1 MTEAVYEYRKTFD
14 PKHVEDCRTAADDE
28 EPADLR
34 RDPVYVFSEEI
45 VLAVN
50 VALATRRP
58 ILVRGESGTG
68 KSTLARIVAKVLG
81 WRYYER
87 VVTSRTQAR
96 DLLWEI
102 DLLRRL
108 HDAYIGKLGD
118 DYEPYVVP
126 GVLWWAF
133 DPHRAEWKGGDPV
146 EGAEPPLTD
155 PSGVK
160 HERAVVL
167 LDEIDKAD
175 PDVPNNLLVPLGSL
189 AFEVE
194 ETRVA
199 VATTRERAPLVMITT
214 NEERELPRAFLR
226 RCVELV
232 LAMPTRERLV
242 EIARAHFKGEAVA
255 PRTKTSKKTT
265 VRELIDA
272 IVLALFGPE
281 EKGREDEPLGVSPA
295 ELLDTVRACLRLGVT
310 PGTPAWTALS
320 GSTVWKFGRRAPEDA
335 GSG

>member
-1 MTEAVYEYRKTFD
+1 MTETVYRYRKIFK
-14 PKHVEDCRTAADDE
+14 PQHVEDRRAEAETE

-34 RDPVYVFSEEI
+34 RDPVYVFNEEI

-68 KSTLARIVAKVLG
+68 KSSLARTVAKVLG

-87 VVTSRTQAR
+87 VITSRTQAR

-108 HDAYIGKLGD
+108 HDAQRRQLGD

-133 DPHRAEWKGGDPV
+133 QPGSAEWRGGAPVKGK
-146 EGAEPPLTD
+146 EPPLQD
-155 PSGVK
+155 PSEVK
-160 HERAVVL
+160 HKRAVVL

-194 ETRVA
+194 ETGAR
-199 VATTRERAPLVMITT
+199 VATTRELAPLVILTT

-226 RCVELV
+226 RCVELKLELPV
-232 LAMPTRERLV
+232 RRRLIEIGQAHLGPMLSELPGKKVTREAGLRQ
-242 EIARAHFKGEAVA
+242 IDAVA
-255 PRTKTSKKTT
+255 
-265 VRELIDA
+265 E
-272 IVLALFGPE
+272 ALFGPVVE
-281 EKGREDEPLGVSPA
+281 GREDEPLDVSPA
-295 ELLDTVRACLRLGVT
+295 EFLDTVRACLRLGVK
-310 PGTPAWTALS
+310 PGTAAWEALS
-320 GSTVWKFGRRAPEDA
+320 GSTVWKFGRRAPEKA
-335 GSG
+335 E